1 MKSFLEES
9 FDDNNEKPIILNDR
23 LLSKTQSIFDILNVS
38 HLWDGYV
45 SSVVSVERD
54 AVVESLIK
62 R

>member
-1 MKSFLEES
+1 MKSFLEEP